1 MFLHESI
8 IRKRLPS
15 FFDGGEILRSTE
27 IRIELPKLSS
37 DVIIGGSKPWTTSFR
52 DLQFPHYR
60 SLEREK
66 YAVWSE
72 NEFESTMD
80 SRDSVRRK
88 SEIWLLYIV
97 DEIEDRRRRQR
108 CRFVPDVYNTSNR
121 VKGCGTNYKVNRI
134 NKMLICHVIS
144 IYLVDLF

>member
-60 SLEREK
+60 SLDREEDV
-66 YAVWSE
+66 VWSE
-72 NEFESTMD
+72 NGFESKMD
-80 SRDSVRRK
+80 SRDSVRRE
-88 SEIWLLYIV
+88 SEIWTEKDSDQRGSQRELYIV
-97 DEIEDRRRRQR
+97 DETEDRRRRHCAR
-108 CRFVPDVYNTSNR
+108 CVQYI
-121 VKGCGTNYKVNRI
+121 K
-134 NKMLICHVIS
+134 
-144 IYLVDLF
+144 